1 MRSEQQYLLALGVA
15 LMVLWLSPGAV
26 SAEEG
31 VVLRGEAI
39 LPEEPRGMSALF
51 GKTTVDLEILAD
63 QRGRADTQLSKIL
76 ATGKVSEVA
85 ASDLL
90 TGNNIVT
97 NGALA
102 GTSGIPM
109 LIQNSG
115 NGVLIQNAVIVN
127 VGVH

>member
-1 MRSEQQYLLALGVA
+1 MSNVQYLLALGVA

-31 VVLRGEAI
+31 LVLRGEAVR
-39 LPEEPRGMSALF
+39 LEGPRGTSALF
-51 GKTTVDLEILAD
+51 GKATVDLETLAD
-63 QRGRADTQLSKIL
+63 QRGGTDTQLSKIL
-76 ATGKVSEVA
+76 ASGKVSEVT

-127 VGVH
+127 VGIQ

>member
-1 MRSEQQYLLALGVA
+1 MRSVQYLLALGIA

-31 VVLRGEAI
+31 VMLRGETRQAEQRDAR
-39 LPEEPRGMSALF
+39 LAWFEKA
-51 GKTTVDLEILAD
+51 TVGVDVLAD
-63 QRGRADTQLSKIL
+63 QRGGADTQLSKVL
-76 ATGKVSEVA
+76 ATGTVSEVT

-127 VGVH
+127 VGIQ